1 MALVV
6 NSNVASVNAQRN
18 LASSQMGLQKSFER
32 LSSGLR
38 IVRAGDDAAGLGI
51 SERMRAR
58 TRSLEQANRNTQD
71 GISLVQTAEGALN
84 ETSNML
90 IRMRELAVQS
100 ANGTNSASDQD
111 NIQTEFAALQ
121 AEVTRVANV
130 TEFNGTA
137 LNNAAATISI
147 QVGAGTTAGTDTI
160 DIDTVDSTAAGLGI
174 DALDV
179 GSAGDPNAAIT
190 ALDTAI
196 DTVTT
201 TRASFGA
208 AQNRLESSMRNTS
221 VQVENLVAAE
231 SRIRDVDVASE
242 TAKMTRNQILQQAG
256 VSILAQANQS
266 PQAALSLLR

>member
-6 NSNVASVNAQRN
+6 NTNTASISAQKN
-18 LASSQMGLQKSFER
+18 LALSQGGLQKSFER

-38 IVRAGDDAAGLGI
+38 IVRAGDDAGGLGI

-71 GISLVQTAEGALN
+71 GISLVQTSEGALN
-84 ETSNML
+84 ETHSML
-90 IRMRELAVQS
+90 TRMRELAVEAS
-100 ANGTNSASDQD
+100 NGTFSAADQD
-111 NIQTEFAALQ
+111 NLQTEFAALQ

-130 TEFNGTA
+130 TEFNGIA
-137 LNNAAATISI
+137 LNNAASTITL

-160 DIDTVDSTAAGLGI
+160 DIATVDSTATGLGI
-174 DALDV
+174 AALDI
-179 GSAGDPNAAIT
+179 GSTGDQAAAIT

-196 DTVTT
+196 DTVST
-201 TRASFGA
+201 TRASLGA
-208 AQNRLESSMRNTS
+208 AQNRLESAMRNTS
-221 VQVENLVAAE
+221 VQVENLVASE